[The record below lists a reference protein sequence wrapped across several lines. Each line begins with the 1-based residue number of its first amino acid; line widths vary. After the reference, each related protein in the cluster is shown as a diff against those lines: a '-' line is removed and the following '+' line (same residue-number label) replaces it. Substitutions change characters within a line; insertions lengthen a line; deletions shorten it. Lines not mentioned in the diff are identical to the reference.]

1 MYVYQINDTTS
12 NTRNME
18 DVASNLESLVNKAT
32 NPRNHITD
40 TTAVVEICNILN
52 KEPYC
57 AHVATRVI
65 ATKIQSPQ
73 EWEALQALN
82 LLDTCMKHCG
92 VGFHAE
98 IGKFRFLN
106 EMIKLVSPKYLGGQT
121 ALAVKQ
127 RVLLLMHTWTV
138 DYPRETKIKE
148 AYDMLKKQGVIKE
161 DPPYISTN
169 QKEVPV
175 APPPPRPKNSIFE
188 DEERSRLLQKL
199 LQSKNPDDLQ
209 AANRLIKTM
218 VKEDE
223 YRVEMNS
230 RRITELESVHNNVRL
245 LSDMLDQYQ
254 LGQTSAEE
262 LELIKEL
269 HQSCER
275 LRPSVFRLAS
285 ETQDNESML
294 NEVLSASDELGQVF
308 DKYTA
313 IILQRKRPAS
323 QTSKSG
329 SASLLDL
336 STPSEEKLPPV
347 SGELLGNQLAGLGLD
362 LSTQKSATSQP
373 GIGTTGDKQSDL
385 GALGDIFGSVV
396 ASEPH
401 EKSTTSIGMNSIL
414 QPVPIQRSSS
424 KSTSPTAAE
433 PERPGKLKAFED
445 LDALG
450 KSLLQQSLPSSCKLG
465 SQFTVPTAKVPMNML
480 GKSVQESSQNRP
492 SVGSHSSLA
501 LLRAGTSSESVA
513 ASSSLDLDFLVGKAM
528 KTQSSEKTGG
538 PGVGEDGAVGS
549 VSSTGQGRS
558 SALSDILNGSLVDG
572 GGADDSMVDLSEN
585 VPEVLQE
592 KSSTSG
598 PGSLSE
604 QNSRLAEAIS
614 SASSRHENEAEAVK
628 TQMSETSSSS
638 APVSAAGRV
647 DVRPLTDITVPLESI
662 RPGSVPPLTVLDD
675 KNGITVILNFGKEG
689 PRPDVM
695 VIVVTTIS
703 KNSSPISNY
712 LFQAVVP
719 KTCKLRLQ
727 PPSGSDLPAH
737 SPFLP
742 PAAITQVMLI
752 ANPNKDPVSLKF
764 MVSFTMDDETVTEMG
779 EVERL
784 PLSA

>member
-1 MYVYQINDTTS
+1 
-12 NTRNME
+12 ME
-18 DVASNLESLVNKAT
+18 DVASNLESLVQKAT

-40 TTAVVEICNILN
+40 TAAVVEICNILN

-57 AHVATRVI
+57 AHIATRVI
-65 ATKIQSPQ
+65 ANKIQSPQ

-98 IGKFRFLN
+98 VGKFRFLN
-106 EMIKLVSPKYLGGQT
+106 EMIKLVSPKYLGGRT
-121 ALAVKQ
+121 AVAVRQ

-138 DYPRETKIKE
+138 DYPRETKIRE
-148 AYDMLKKQGVIKE
+148 AYDMLKKQGVVKE
-161 DPPYISTN
+161 EPPYISTASMN
-169 QKEVPV
+169 QKETPV

-245 LSDMLDQYQ
+245 LSEMLDQYRP
-254 LGQTSAEE
+254 GQTSAEE

-275 LRPSVFRLAS
+275 LRPNVFRLAS
-285 ETQDNESML
+285 ETQDNEAML

-313 IILQRKRPAS
+313 IIVQGKRPQPQNS
-323 QTSKSG
+323 TTKSG

-347 SGELLGNQLAGLGLD
+347 PVELLGNQLADLGLE
-362 LSTQKSATSQP
+362 LGTQVSTTSQP
-373 GIGTTGDKQSDL
+373 SGTMGDKQSNL
-385 GALGDIFGSVV
+385 EALGDIFGSI
-396 ASEPH
+396 ASP
-401 EKSTTSIGMNSIL
+401 KPPGPSPSAVGVNSIL
-414 QPVPIQRSSS
+414 QPVSVQQSNS
-424 KSTSPTAAE
+424 KGTSPSAVE
-433 PERPGKLKAFED
+433 PEKPSKLKALED

-450 KSLLQQSLPSSCKLG
+450 KSLLKQSLPSSCKVG
-465 SQFTVPTAKVPMNML
+465 SQFTRPAAKVPMNL
-480 GKSVQESSQNRP
+480 LSKTTTE
-492 SVGSHSSLA
+492 GSHNQSSADA
-501 LLRAGTSSESVA
+501 LLTVGTGGGDAVSPTSSM
-513 ASSSLDLDFLVGKAM
+513 DLDFLIGDAVKARSNEA
-528 KTQSSEKTGG
+528 TSG
-538 PGVGEDGAVGS
+538 PGDGG
-549 VSSTGQGRS
+549 GGRS
-558 SALSDILNGSLVDG
+558 STSSDLLNGSLVNG
-572 GGADDSMVDLSEN
+572 SGADDSMVDLSED
-585 VPEVLQE
+585 VAELTHE
-592 KSSTSG
+592 ESAASG
-598 PGSLSE
+598 AGSISE
-604 QNSRLAEAIS
+604 QNSRLAEALM
-614 SASSRHENEAEAVK
+614 SASTRQGTEALE
-628 TQMSETSSSS
+628 SSSGTNT
-638 APVSAAGRV
+638 AAVSNGGVNVSSTVNSPARRV
-647 DVRPLTDITVPLESI
+647 EVKPLTDISVPLETI
-662 RPGSVPPLTVLDD
+662 KPGSIPPLTVLDE
-675 KNGITVILNFGKEG
+675 KNGITVILNFGKDG
-689 PRPDVM
+689 PRPDVS

-703 KNSSPISNY
+703 KNSSAISNY

-727 PPSGSDLPAH
+727 APSGSDLPAH
-737 SPFLP
+737 NPFLP

-764 MVSFTMDDETVTEMG
+764 MISFTMDDETVTEMG

-784 PLSA
+784 PLST